1 MDKAIARF
9 ALYLDQNRNIYTLCR
24 VDLAPVNAY
33 LNSHM
38 TKRDIIT
45 LPDPLLRRE
54 SAPVER
60 VDDELRA
67 LIDDM
72 LETMYDAPG
81 IGLAAVQLAIPRQ
94 VIVMDVKYRQPDEEG
109 GEVAKEPIAMVN
121 PEIVTLGD
129 EMRVHEEGCL
139 SIPEFYAEVERPA
152 KVTVRY
158 IDREGKQRTRECED
172 VLATVV
178 QHEVDHLNGKLF
190 IDYIS
195 RLKRDRVIKKFVK
208 AAKGTVIA

>member
-1 MDKAIARF
+1 
-9 ALYLDQNRNIYTLCR
+9 
-24 VDLAPVNAY
+24 
-33 LNSHM
+33 M

-45 LPDPLLRRE
+45 LPDPMLRRS

-60 VDDELRA
+60 VDDELRV

-81 IGLAAVQLAIPRQ
+81 VGLAAVQLAIPRR
-94 VIVMDVKYRQPDEEG
+94 VIVMDVKYRHRDEEG
-109 GEVAKEPIAMVN
+109 GEVAREPIVMVN
-121 PEIVTLGD
+121 PEILSRGD

-139 SIPEFYAEVERPA
+139 SIPDFYAELERPRQ
-152 KVTVRY
+152 VTVRY
-158 IDREGKQRTRECED
+158 IDRDGMQRTRDCED

-208 AAKGTVIA
+208 LAKGEMVA

>member
-1 MDKAIARF
+1 
-9 ALYLDQNRNIYTLCR
+9 
-24 VDLAPVNAY
+24 
-33 LNSHM
+33 M

-45 LPDPLLRRE
+45 LPDPLLRRP
-54 SAPVER
+54 SAPIER
-60 VDDELRA
+60 VDDELRM

-81 IGLAAVQLAIPRQ
+81 IGLAAVQIAIPRRL
-94 VIVMDVKYRQPDEEG
+94 IVMDVKYRAPDDED
-109 GEVAKEPIAMVN
+109 GEAEPEPIAMVN
-121 PEIVTLGD
+121 PEILTLGD

-152 KVTVRY
+152 KITVRY
-158 IDREGKQRTRECED
+158 IDRDGKECTRECED
-172 VLATVV
+172 VLSTVV

-208 AAKGTVIA
+208 AAKGEVVG

>member
-1 MDKAIARF
+1 
-9 ALYLDQNRNIYTLCR
+9 
-24 VDLAPVNAY
+24 
-33 LNSHM
+33 M

-45 LPDPLLRRE
+45 LPDPLLRKS
-54 SAPVER
+54 SASVER
-60 VDDELRA
+60 VDDELRI
-67 LIDDM
+67 LMDDM

-81 IGLAAVQLAIPRQ
+81 IGLAAVQIAIPRRL
-94 VIVMDVKYRQPDEEG
+94 IVMDVAYRESDEEG
-109 GEVAKEPIAMVN
+109 NEAPKEPICMVN
-121 PEIVTLGD
+121 PEIVAQSD
-129 EMRVHEEGCL
+129 EMSVYEEGCL

-158 IDREGKQRTRECED
+158 VDREGEERTRECED
-172 VLATVV
+172 ILATVV

-208 AAKGTVIA
+208 EAKGRVVA

>member
-1 MDKAIARF
+1 
-9 ALYLDQNRNIYTLCR
+9 
-24 VDLAPVNAY
+24 
-33 LNSHM
+33 M

-45 LPDPLLRRE
+45 LPDPLLRRS

-81 IGLAAVQLAIPRQ
+81 IGLAAVQIAIPRR
-94 VIVMDVKYRQPDEEG
+94 VIVMDVKYRDRDDED
-109 GEVAKEPIAMVN
+109 GEVTKEPIAMVN
-121 PEIVTLGD
+121 PEIIALGD
-129 EMRVHEEGCL
+129 EMRIHEEGCL

-152 KVTVRY
+152 SVTVRY
-158 IDREGKQRTRECED
+158 IDREGKQHTRECED

-195 RLKRDRVIKKFVK
+195 RLKRDRLIKKFVK
-208 AAKGTVIA
+208 TAKGEAVM

>member
-1 MDKAIARF
+1 
-9 ALYLDQNRNIYTLCR
+9 
-24 VDLAPVNAY
+24 
-33 LNSHM
+33 M

-45 LPDPLLRRE
+45 LPDPMLRRS

-81 IGLAAVQLAIPRQ
+81 IGLAAVQLAVPRR

-109 GEVAKEPIAMVN
+109 GEVAKEPIVMVN
-121 PEIVTLGD
+121 PEILTRGD

-139 SIPEFYAEVERPA
+139 SIPEFYAELERPRQ
-152 KVTVRY
+152 VTVRY
-158 IDREGKQRTRECED
+158 IDRDGMQRTRDCED

-208 AAKGTVIA
+208 LAKGEMVA

>member
-1 MDKAIARF
+1 
-9 ALYLDQNRNIYTLCR
+9 
-24 VDLAPVNAY
+24 
-33 LNSHM
+33 M

-45 LPDPLLRRE
+45 LPDPLLRKS

-81 IGLAAVQLAIPRQ
+81 IGLAAVQIAVPRRL
-94 VIVMDVKYRQPDEEG
+94 IVMDVKYRQPDEEG

-121 PEIVTLGD
+121 PEIVSHGD
-129 EMRVHEEGCL
+129 AMRVHEEGCL
-139 SIPEFYAEVERPA
+139 SIPEFYAEVERPS

-158 IDREGKQRTRECED
+158 IDRDGKQREMECED

-208 AAKGTVIA
+208 LAKGEVVA

>member
-1 MDKAIARF
+1 
-9 ALYLDQNRNIYTLCR
+9 
-24 VDLAPVNAY
+24 
-33 LNSHM
+33 M

-45 LPDPLLRRE
+45 LPDPMLRRS

-81 IGLAAVQLAIPRQ
+81 IGLAAVQLAVQRR
-94 VIVMDVKYRQPDEEG
+94 VIVMDVKYRHHDEEG
-109 GEVAKEPIAMVN
+109 GEVEKEPIAMVN
-121 PEIVTLGD
+121 PEILTRGD
-129 EMRVHEEGCL
+129 ELRVHEEGCL
-139 SIPEFYAEVERPA
+139 SIPEFYAEVERPRQ
-152 KVTVRY
+152 VTVRY
-158 IDREGKQRTRECED
+158 IDRDGKQQERICED
-172 VLATVV
+172 VLSTVV

-195 RLKRDRVIKKFVK
+195 RLKRDRVIKKFIK
-208 AAKGTVIA
+208 LAKGEVVA